1 MRATV
6 ALVLALVSFAAAT
19 PQATRIPFPEDLLND
34 GQRRSVKEVVEDFT
48 VHRQMGGLRL
58 LGSEAVLGH
67 LVMHPEFTASLAQ
80 AAGVLKYSVRRQ
92 GPAEYWADDR
102 KGLTGRIEL
111 LQATQ
116 GQLVYYAQGTYKNG
130 FIRIPGRVALVAR
143 YAEGREG
150 DAFYVENT
158 VSAYVRVDV
167 PLLDP
172 LARLFRP
179 IVERIMNKR
188 VAWFFGKANE
198 LMTKLTQDP
207 EAVLQKLPPDT
218 WQEEVAELRILLKA
232 AQTGIGHRREDQ
244 ARLSRSSPDVLTGH

>member
-1 MRATV
+1 VSVRTIAT
-6 ALVLALVSFAAAT
+6 LVLALVSFAAAT
-19 PQATRIPFPEDLLND
+19 PQATSIPFPEDLFKD

-48 VHRQMGGLRL
+48 VHRQIGGLRL
-58 LGSEAVLGH
+58 LGSEAVLGY
-67 LVMHPEFTASLAQ
+67 LVMHPEFTASLAR
-80 AAGVLKYSVRRQ
+80 AAGVLRYTVRRE
-92 GPAEYWADDR
+92 GPTEIWADDHR
-102 KGLTGRIEL
+102 GLTGRIEL

-116 GQLVYYAQGTYKNG
+116 GQLVYYAQGTYKKG

-143 YAEGREG
+143 YVEGREG

-158 VSAYVRVDV
+158 VSAFVRVDAPV
-167 PLLDP
+167 LDP

-188 VAWFFGKANE
+188 VAWFFGKANQ

-218 WQEEVAELRILLKA
+218 WQEEAAQLRMLLKA
-232 AQTGIGHRREDQ
+232 AQADIANRRQ
-244 ARLSRSSPDVLTGH
+244 AEAR

>member
-6 ALVLALVSFAAAT
+6 TLALALVSFAAAT

-34 GQRRSVKEVVEDFT
+34 GQRRPVKEVVEDFT

-80 AAGVLKYSVRRQ
+80 AAGVLKYTVRRE
-92 GPAEYWADDR
+92 GPTEIWADDH

-116 GQLVYYAQGTYKNG
+116 GQLVYYAQGTYKKG

-143 YAEGREG
+143 YVEGREG
-150 DAFYVENT
+150 DAFYVENA
-158 VSAYVRVDV
+158 VSAYVRVDA

-172 LARLFRP
+172 LARSRLFRP
-179 IVERIMNKR
+179 IVERIMNKK

-218 WQEEVAELRILLKA
+218 WQKEATELRMLLKA
-232 AQTGIGHRREDQ
+232 AHTDIGHRRQ
-244 ARLSRSSPDVLTGH
+244 AEVR

>member
-1 MRATV
+1 
-6 ALVLALVSFAAAT
+6 
-19 PQATRIPFPEDLLND
+19 
-34 GQRRSVKEVVEDFT
+34 
-48 VHRQMGGLRL
+48 
-58 LGSEAVLGH
+58 
-67 LVMHPEFTASLAQ
+67 MHPEFTASLAQ
-80 AAGVLKYSVRRQ
+80 AAGVLKYTVRRQ
-92 GPAEYWADDR
+92 GPAEYWADDQ
-102 KGLTGRIEL
+102 KGLAGRIEL
-111 LQATQ
+111 LRATQ

-130 FIRIPGRVALVAR
+130 FIRIPGRLAVVAR

-158 VSAYVRVDV
+158 VSAYVRVDA

-188 VAWFFGKANE
+188 VVWFFGKANE

-218 WQEEVAELRILLKA
+218 WQKEVAELRMLLKA
-232 AQTGIGHRREDQ
+232 AQTDIGRRRQERT
-244 ARLSRSSPDVLTGH
+244 RLSQSSL